1 VRAEPNAAPAPL
13 ESPMRDD
20 PSVVALVARAAGS
33 DEGAWHELVD
43 RYAPSACRATAELS
57 RQCAQGY
64 SPE

>member
-1 VRAEPNAAPAPL
+1 
-13 ESPMRDD
+13 MRDD